1 MKSLVLGGTGFIG
14 QHLCRDLGPD
24 AKCFGGRFEDQKALR
39 EAMQGV
45 DVVFHLISTTIPET
59 SNRDVQF
66 DLISNVAPTLQM
78 LDLARENKVVKV
90 IYVSSGGAVYGPDC
104 HRPLK
109 EDDATNPICA
119 YGIHKLM
126 IEKYLRLFY
135 RLWGLDYR
143 ILRVANPYGP
153 GQGASRAQGAITQFT
168 NRMRNNEPLEI
179 WGDGSVVRDY
189 VHVEDVVK
197 AIILSEKYSGP
208 YKLFNIGS
216 GKGHSLLELVSMVGK
231 AAGRSVEIIFSEARP
246 VDVPVNILDIS
257 RAEEELGWHP
267 TISLED
273 GIRKLLETQHG
284 ENTGDRR
291 QRLSR

>member
-1 MKSLVLGGTGFIG
+1 
-14 QHLCRDLGPD
+14 
-24 AKCFGGRFEDQKALR
+24 
-39 EAMQGV
+39 MQGI
-45 DVVFHLISTTIPET
+45 DVIYHLISTTIPET
-59 SNRDVQF
+59 SNKDVQF
-66 DLISNVAPTLQM
+66 DLTSNVIPTLQM
-78 LDLARENKVVKV
+78 LQLAKESKVSKI
-90 IYVSSGGAVYGPDC
+90 IYISSGGAVYGPEC
-104 HRPLK
+104 HRALK

-119 YGIHKLM
+119 YGIHKLA
-126 IEKYLRLFY
+126 IEKYLQLFY
-135 RLWGLDYR
+135 RTWGLDYR
-143 ILRVANPYGP
+143 ILRVANPYGQ
-153 GQGASRAQGAITQFT
+153 GQRSNQGAITQFVS
-168 NRMRNNEPLEI
+168 RVLKNEPIEI

-189 VHVEDVVK
+189 IHVDDVVK
-197 AIILSEKYSGP
+197 AAVLSAEYDGS